1 MIMKKFVIS
10 LFMTAALFTGA
21 AASDRNDG
29 NVNEAVK
36 YAKSLQDAF
45 ASVAEKAL
53 PAVVTIKTAKKI
65 KQYYYLP
72 ERRVSPFGFRIFTPG
87 RIIQQES
94 KPIYSGQA
102 SGFIINEDGYIITNC
117 HVVKEQTDFKVILN
131 SGEEYNA
138 GIVGMDP
145 DTDIAVLKINVD
157 KKLPYLKFAD
167 PESVKVGHYAIAIGA
182 PYGLGQTVTT
192 GIVSYKG
199 RTAGMNHYENYIQT
213 DASIN
218 PGNSGGP
225 LLNLDGEVIGV
236 NDFILSPPN
245 SRGNI
250 GLAFAIAG
258 KLADNIATQL
268 IQSGK
273 ADKPWIGIAM
283 NKLPENQL
291 PDQLDNGVMI
301 AGVQQDSPAETAGL
315 QAGDIIYEING
326 IKVSNPQDIVKLILN
341 QVPGNIINVS
351 YLHNSE
357 LKKVNIKIG
366 IRDNYVINGLWRKR

>member
-1 MIMKKFVIS
+1 MKKLVLYLTVI
-10 LFMTAALFTGA
+10 MGFTNVIG
-21 AASDRNDG
+21 SDKN
-29 NVNEAVK
+29 NKTSEAVN
-36 YAKSLQDAF
+36 YAKSLQNAF

-72 ERRVSPFGFRIFTPG
+72 ERRVTPFGVRIFTPG

-117 HVVKEQTDFKVILN
+117 HVVKEQTNFKVILN
-131 SGEEYNA
+131 SGEKYDA

-145 DTDIAVLKINVD
+145 DTDIAVLKINAT
-157 KKLPYLKFAD
+157 KKLPFLRFAD
-167 PESVKVGHYAIAIGA
+167 PESVKVGHYAIAIGS

-225 LLNLDGEVIGV
+225 LLNLDGEVIGI

-258 KLADNIATQL
+258 KLADNISSQL
-268 IQSGK
+268 ITSGK
-273 ADKPWIGIAM
+273 AYKPWIGIAL
-283 NKLPENQL
+283 NKLSQKEL
-291 PDQLDNGVMI
+291 PDSLKNGVLV
-301 AGVQQDSPAETAGL
+301 AGVQKNSPAATANL
-315 QAGDIIYEING
+315 QKGDIIYKINN
-326 IKVSNPQDIVKLILN
+326 ITVSNPQDIVKLLLN
-341 QVPGNIINVS
+341 QIPGNVINVS
-351 YLHNSE
+351 YLRNKKLHNIDI
-357 LKKVNIKIG
+357 KVA
-366 IRDNYVINGLWRKR
+366 IRDNYVFNSTWRKR